1 MEDIRLIPV
10 TAADAQ
16 RAAAY
21 RASFPQERTRVMLD
35 PERIPGMDG
44 LESCGS
50 VEEWLRRCESMT
62 GRVTWFM
69 SMRVSD
75 GKVIGFLVLRH
86 SLEEDD
92 DDIEFASHIGYSIRP
107 DERGRGYAKRQ
118 LQLGLQQARSIGL
131 NRVRLVCCDTN
142 TASDRTIRAC
152 GGVYVDSIVG
162 EESGLR
168 INRYD
173 VDLTQI
179 R

>member
-1 MEDIRLIPV
+1 MEDIRLVPV

-21 RASFPQERTRVMLD
+21 RAAFPAERERVTFD

-50 VEEWLRRCESMT
+50 VEEWLRGCEAMA

-69 SMRVSD
+69 SVRASD

-92 DDIEFASHIGYSIRP
+92 DDIGFASHIGYSIRP

-118 LQLGLQQARSIGL
+118 LQLGLRQARSIGL
-131 NRVRLVCCDTN
+131 SRVRLVCCDSN

-173 VDLTQI
+173 VDLTKLK
-179 R
+179 